1 MTTDVVKSWLETE
14 AAHLSTLEPS
24 APLEDLDFLAD
35 VVGNAR
41 IVGVGESAHGIHEFY
56 LARHR
61 ILRFLV
67 EKLGFRAYVLE
78 SGWCEGV
85 AVNEWVH
92 GGMGNLADLQRSGF
106 TYGMGACKEM
116 TAQLEWMRAYNRGG
130 GRGVDFS
137 GMDMIATLATP
148 EPGLRPALAYLDRT
162 DSPAAEYFRREVI
175 PLVERFA
182 SDEPDMARYLAI
194 PAADRDRLTAL
205 VTDIALLFDDRRI
218 QYISATSL
226 EDYTIARQHVA
237 LVKQFDDFIRH
248 FPTTPQAD
256 DVHPFADGR
265 MRDRYMAENVAWIL
279 EHLGSDARVVVAAHN
294 GHLQRQP
301 MRVFMEGREVTAIP
315 TTLGQYLDAEW
326 SDDYRPIAVT
336 HRAGRISA
344 SPPITLGAPD
354 EDSLAALLAR
364 GGVDRLL
371 VDLRLWPVDGPLGEE
386 LKSVTIMRLNE
397 DYTTVDPRR
406 GFDAVLYVDTTSPY
420 EKL

>member
-24 APLEDLDFLAD
+24 APLEDLDFLAE
-35 VVGNAR
+35 VVGDAR

-85 AVNEWVH
+85 AVNDWVH
-92 GGMGNLADLQRSGF
+92 GGTGNLVDLQRSGF

-116 TAQLEWMRAYNRGG
+116 TAQLEWMRAHNRAGG
-130 GRGVDFS
+130 PGVDFS
-137 GMDMIATLATP
+137 GMDMIAALATP
-148 EPGLRPALAYLDRT
+148 EPGLRPALAYLERVDP
-162 DSPAAEYFRREVI
+162 PAAEYFRREVI

-182 SDEPDMARYLAI
+182 SDEPDMARYLAV

-205 VTDIALLFDDRRI
+205 LTDIALLFDDRRI

-248 FPTTPQAD
+248 FPATPEAGAAQ
-256 DVHPFADGR
+256 PLADGR

-279 EHLGSDARVVVAAHN
+279 DHLGSDARIVVAAHN
-294 GHLQRQP
+294 GHLQRKPLTVTMGGQ
-301 MRVFMEGREVTAIP
+301 EVTAIP
-315 TTLGQYLDAEW
+315 TTLGQYLDADW
-326 SDDYRPIAVT
+326 SDDYRPILLT
-336 HRAGRISA
+336 HRAGRIST
-344 SPPITLGAPD
+344 SPPVILGAPD

-364 GGVDRLL
+364 GGVAGLL
-371 VDLRLWPVDGPLGEE
+371 VDLRSWPTDGLVGEE
-386 LKSVTIMRLNE
+386 LDRVTIMRLNE
-397 DYTTVDPRR
+397 DYASVDPRR
-406 GFDAVLYVDTTSPY
+406 GFDAALYVDTTSPY
-420 EKL
+420 EKI